1 MTLDEAIQHLKE
13 TLADPAH
20 EWECEECKQE
30 HEQLLE
36 WLEEYHK
43 IKEYWLPPDEEELRK
58 ERGECNNLYDKID
71 TVVSLLYSAIADQII
86 EKIVLENKYKQL
98 EADYIELDKQL
109 RTANTEKDEL
119 NLKSISNE

>member
-1 MTLDEAIQHLKE
+1 MTLEEAIQHLKE

-20 EWECEECKQE
+20 KWGCEERKEE
-30 HEQLLE
+30 HEQLLD

-43 IKEYWLPPDEEELRK
+43 IKEYWLPSGEEELRE

-71 TVVSLLYSAIADQII
+71 TVVNGLYSAIADQIT
-86 EKIVLENKYKQL
+86 EKIGLANKYKQL

-109 RTANTEKDEL
+109 RTANTENDEL